1 MTKVKELEDLIKND
15 IMLEIK
21 ENLEELNKLIE
32 KKKNAKAL
40 TLELKEMK
48 EVEEDFN
55 SLLEDIK
62 SNNMSEDKAIEI
74 LEELE
79 HMKIDQDEI

>member
-32 KKKNAKAL
+32 KKKNVKAV
-40 TLELKEMK
+40 TVELKEMK